1 MRVYFKYNF
10 IFSNIKFYNKILMFI
25 VSNSFNFI
33 SRKLLTRESCC
44 CYLDYDLVLL
54 MFFQKIPGSEKTS
67 FMLKTVAALEISAAS
82 KTGTPAAALIC
93 CCVAGLICWNVTYWN
108 E

>member
-1 MRVYFKYNF
+1 
-10 IFSNIKFYNKILMFI
+10 
-25 VSNSFNFI
+25 
-33 SRKLLTRESCC
+33 
-44 CYLDYDLVLL
+44 